1 MADLREIHGNCD
13 VVATP
18 TEEERTKGVGPNK
31 SDQKN
36 CLSNKI
42 FKLRKE
48 MKTMKKKII
57 TLCLVIALLS
67 VAVIGGTLAYFTDV
81 DQATNEFTVGGVTI
95 DLWEEV
101 DHKDAVGNE
110 KDGSEDNI
118 ILGQGSDEY
127 QEFLYSAVMPGDVL
141 TKKVTV
147 ENTDTEAAYI
157 ALAIQ
162 QNNYGIGGITAAQK
176 AASTDFN
183 NRIDDYYENTSE
195 TYLAEIQKYMQEA
208 EIKKYSDEDM
218 QGLISKIFTGSGWNK
233 LAYGKYSDEN
243 TALAA
248 NSDVRY
254 YPTNLPADRDQDGSE
269 SYIGVNVPTLIA
281 VDYSVSQQGKNGT
294 NMLDKTIYDK
304 CEEGTRIWV
313 YYIYLPAKNIDPET
327 GKNLSS
333 YTLDLTITVPGVEID
348 EYSIEAFENMV
359 LDVRASAIQASGFAS
374 AKDAFTALE
383 KVYDYNYTCY
393 VGCTETHEE
402 D

>member
-1 MADLREIHGNCD
+1 
-13 VVATP
+13 
-18 TEEERTKGVGPNK
+18 
-31 SDQKN
+31 
-36 CLSNKI
+36 
-42 FKLRKE
+42 
-48 MKTMKKKII
+48 MKKKII

-110 KDGSEDNI
+110 KDNNKDNI

-127 QEFLYSAVMPGDVL
+127 QEFLYTAVMPGDVL

-147 ENTDTEAAYI
+147 ENTDSEAAYI

-162 QNNYGIGGITAAQK
+162 QNNYGIGGISAAEK

-183 NRIDDYYENTSE
+183 NRIDDYYEGNTP
-195 TYLAEIQKYMQEA
+195 LAEVQKYMQET
-208 EIKKYSDEDM
+208 KGYKYGGTEM
-218 QGLISKIFTGSGWNK
+218 QALISGIFTGSGWNNLSYTK
-233 LAYGKYSDEN
+233 LVNGVAKDEG
-243 TALAA
+243 ALAPK
-248 NSDVRY
+248 SDVRY

-269 SYIGVNVPTLIA
+269 SYIGVSEPTLIA
-281 VDYSVSQQGKNGT
+281 VDYSVAKQGKHSE

-304 CEEGTRIWV
+304 CENGTRIWV

-333 YTLDLTITVPGVEID
+333 YTLDLTITVPTQID

-359 LDVRASAIQASGFAS
+359 LDFRASAIQVSGFAS
-374 AKDAFTALE
+374 AKAAFEALE

>member
-1 MADLREIHGNCD
+1 
-13 VVATP
+13 
-18 TEEERTKGVGPNK
+18 
-31 SDQKN
+31 
-36 CLSNKI
+36 
-42 FKLRKE
+42 
-48 MKTMKKKII
+48 MKKKII

-101 DHKDAVGNE
+101 DHRDAVGNE
-110 KDGSEDNI
+110 KDDDIDNEVRTNEEGEEVPYFT
-118 ILGQGSDEY
+118 LGHGNDTY
-127 QEFLYSAVMPGDVL
+127 QEYKYEAVMPGDKL
-141 TKKVTV
+141 TKVVTV

-162 QNNYGIGGITAAQK
+162 QNNYGIGGKTGAEK

-183 NRIDDYYENTSE
+183 NRIDDYYEGNTP
-195 TYLAEIQKYMQEA
+195 LAEVQKYMKET
-208 EIKKYSDEDM
+208 KGYSYGGADM
-218 QGLISKIFTGSGWNK
+218 QALISGIFSGDGWNK
-233 LAYGKYSDEN
+233 LSYTKLENGAPKDAGALTPISDM
-243 TALAA
+243 
-248 NSDVRY
+248 RY

-269 SYIGVNVPTLIA
+269 SYIGVSEPTLIA
-281 VDYSVSQQGKNGT
+281 VDYSVAKQGKNGT
-294 NMLDKTIYDK
+294 NMLGNTIYDK
-304 CEEGTRIWV
+304 CENGTRIWV

-333 YTLDLTITVPGVEID
+333 YTLDLTITVPTQID

-393 VGCTETHEE
+393 VGCTINHEE
-402 D
+402 EDG

>member
-1 MADLREIHGNCD
+1 
-13 VVATP
+13 
-18 TEEERTKGVGPNK
+18 
-31 SDQKN
+31 
-36 CLSNKI
+36 
-42 FKLRKE
+42 
-48 MKTMKKKII
+48 MKKKII

-110 KDGSEDNI
+110 KDNNKDNI

-127 QEFLYSAVMPGDVL
+127 QEFLYTAVMPGDVL

-147 ENTDTEAAYI
+147 ENTDSEAAYI

-162 QNNYGIGGITAAQK
+162 QNNYGIGGISAAEK

-183 NRIDDYYENTSE
+183 NRIDDYYEGNTP
-195 TYLAEIQKYMQEA
+195 LAEVQKYMQET
-208 EIKKYSDEDM
+208 KGYKYGGTEM
-218 QGLISKIFTGSGWNK
+218 QALISGIFTGSGWNNLSYTK
-233 LAYGKYSDEN
+233 LVNGVAKDEG
-243 TALAA
+243 ALAPK
-248 NSDVRY
+248 SDVRY

-269 SYIGVNVPTLIA
+269 SYIGVSEPTLIA
-281 VDYSVSQQGKNGT
+281 VDYSVAKQGKHSE

-304 CEEGTRIWV
+304 CENGTRIWV

-333 YTLDLTITVPGVEID
+333 YTLDLTITVPTQID

-359 LDVRASAIQASGFAS
+359 LDFRASAIQVSGFAS
-374 AKDAFTALE
+374 AKAAFEALE

-393 VGCTETHEE
+393 VGCTET
-402 D
+402 